1 MVSFAERWS
10 LTMEKLIINIILKIV
25 NKYIEDETIS
35 MEQCD
40 EELALIGMD
49 SINFIQIVT
58 SLEEVFEIRIPDEK
72 LLMSEMGTIHKMV
85 DAVVA
90 ELGIQNISKWEVS
103 FRI

>member
-1 MVSFAERWS
+1 
-10 LTMEKLIINIILKIV
+10 MEKLIINIILKIV

>member
-1 MVSFAERWS
+1 MVSFAERWA

-25 NKYIEDETIS
+25 NKYIENETIS

-40 EELALIGMD
+40 EELALLGMD